1 MRAGH
6 ARNQRHLAGD
16 GIGGLMIAPYIQL
29 ALVFT
34 GLQAKLEPQYG
45 GDTQQIVAT
54 YRNAMPNA
62 SAPELLSPLPPLP

>member
-1 MRAGH
+1 
-6 ARNQRHLAGD
+6 
-16 GIGGLMIAPYIQL
+16 MIAPYIQL